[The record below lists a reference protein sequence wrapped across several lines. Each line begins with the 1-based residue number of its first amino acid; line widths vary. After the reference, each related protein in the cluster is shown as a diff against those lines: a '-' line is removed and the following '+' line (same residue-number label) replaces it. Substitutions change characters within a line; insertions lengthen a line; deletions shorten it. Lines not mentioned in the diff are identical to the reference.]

1 MYLHYIYISTGLI
14 IYLIPIFRMD
24 HPEQFPS
31 VAACMAGTLGHNFS
45 LGSKQQVRFT
55 YISMICNAWLGRE
68 KELLK
73 FC

>member
-1 MYLHYIYISTGLI
+1 
-14 IYLIPIFRMD
+14 MD